1 MALTDNDKQWIK
13 GAIVEGINGALET
26 VVTPR
31 FDALEKDVSG
41 LKQDVSGLKQ
51 DVSGLK
57 KDVSGLKKDVSGLKQ
72 DVSGLKQ
79 DVSGLKQDVS
89 SLKEEMREVKNRL
102 SGVEHEVYEAK
113 ERLDRVEGEL
123 QALTNDIKEIYDVIY
138 GKPSRSFMSAS
149 FAKMSPKERLLVINE
164 ELLKMAKATGVVL
177 PR

>member
-51 DVSGLK
+51 DVS
-57 KDVSGLKKDVSGLKQ
+57 
-72 DVSGLKQ
+72 
-79 DVSGLKQDVS
+79 
-89 SLKEEMREVKNRL
+89 SLKDEMREVKNRL

-113 ERLDRVEGEL
+113 KRLDRVEGEL

-164 ELLKMAKATGVVL
+164 RATKNGQSYGCRLATLEVDSHAEPVFTL
-177 PR
+177 

>member
-13 GAIVEGINGALET
+13 GAIVEGVNGALET

-31 FDALEKDVSG
+31 FDALEKDVS
-41 LKQDVSGLKQ
+41 S
-51 DVSGLK
+51 
-57 KDVSGLKKDVSGLKQ
+57 
-72 DVSGLKQ
+72 
-79 DVSGLKQDVS
+79 LKQDVS
-89 SLKEEMREVKNRL
+89 SLKDEMREVKNRL

-164 ELLKMAKATGVVL
+164 ELLKRAKATGVVL